1 MNKRIIFS
9 CITIIFLITCVFV
22 SIKGLHAISNFKNSD
37 EIISSENKNPVPE
50 TENHEDKNLKV
61 LNKVND
67 KSSDYKK
74 EVILELSYGKEEN
87 NLGIRK
93 RNTDVGEVFDIP
105 QAMDIDK
112 NGNIYIAD
120 PVNNAIKVYSK
131 EGRYLE
137 KIEFNKNDILR
148 DFGVDSV
155 GNIFIIGEKKLYK
168 KNFNESSF
176 EDIVND
182 LNEPHEVVDSWNGN
196 ASVLDFSGLPDGN
209 LRVQKFDSNGK
220 ILEKVEQNNFD
231 FSMYEYEDLK
241 GNKISFSKEG
251 ESLLGFQYKVSI
263 NASNLN
269 QNQEFIYYSHLP
281 DEYFYTMLDI
291 IGCDEKDNMY
301 MIRSIAPDLED
312 SVEAYKGE
320 ETWVDIINPGKGEIN
335 SVKLEKRKEYGGVY
349 RTNHMYKVDTK
360 GNIYQMQ
367 SDAEKVRIIKYSINE

>member
-1 MNKRIIFS
+1 MNKKLTFS
-9 CITIIFLITCVFV
+9 CVTIIFLITCVFASV
-22 SIKGLHAISNFKNSD
+22 KGLDAILNFKNSD
-37 EIISSENKNPVPE
+37 EIINSENKNPIPE
-50 TENHEDKNLKV
+50 TENYKDKNLKV
-61 LNKVND
+61 LNRGND
-67 KSSDYKK
+67 ISSDYKK
-74 EVILELSYGKEEN
+74 EVILELSYGKEEH
-87 NLGIRK
+87 NLGIEK

-120 PVNNAIKVYSK
+120 PINNAIKVYSK
-131 EGRYLE
+131 ESEYLE

-182 LNEPHEVVDSWNGN
+182 LNEPHEAVVSWNGN

-209 LRVQKFDSNGK
+209 LRVQKFDSEGK
-220 ILEKVEQNNFD
+220 LLKTVEQNNFD

-241 GNKISFSKEG
+241 GNKINFSEME
-251 ESLLGFQYKVSI
+251 ESPLDLQYKVSI
-263 NASNLN
+263 NAVNLN
-269 QNQEFIYYSHLP
+269 QKQELIYYPHLP

-320 ETWVDIINPGKGEIN
+320 ETWVDIINPGKGEIS
-335 SVKLEKRKEYGGVY
+335 SVKLDKRKEYGGIY
-349 RTNHMYKVDTK
+349 RTNHMYKVDAK

-367 SDAEKVRIIKYSINE
+367 SDTKKVRIIKYSINE